1 MIDVSEILKT
11 INSTSD
17 GLPTDLKEEDRLA
30 LLTATSK
37 LQEKLESPL
46 EVFLRFMFGVLCSY
60 GCVCTILM

>member
-1 MIDVSEILKT
+1 MIEVSEILKT

-46 EVFLRFMFGVLCSY
+46 EAFLRFMFGVLCSY
-60 GCVCTILM
+60 GCVCAILM